1 MWLLTIAL
9 YFKFCTQIIIIFYF
23 FFLKEAETD
32 CVILSDMLKN
42 TENSEFTTQN
52 LNYILIS

>member
-9 YFKFCTQIIIIFYF
+9 HPNYYYYF

-42 TENSEFTTQN
+42 TENSECTTQN
-52 LNYILIS
+52 LNYILTS